1 MDDVT
6 KEFARRANRIP
17 SLGIGLSV
25 DVYSPDVF
33 ELLEAVSA
41 QGLSVD
47 YLEIFQAPRSSL
59 QKIRSH
65 MPSLPLAYHAEGIWV
80 TQPDWDSAYCAEERL
95 STLVQDLGA
104 LKALLVNQECAS
116 KEIAGKSFGT
126 YLPPIFSEDSAH
138 MTARQTCDVQIPTG

>member
-6 KEFARRANRIP
+6 REFVRRANRIP

-33 ELLEAVSA
+33 ELLDNVSGK
-41 QGLSVD
+41 GLSLD

-65 MPSLPLAYHAEGIWV
+65 RPSLPMAYHAEGIWV
-80 TQPDWDSAYCAEERL
+80 TQPDWDSAYCAKERL
-95 STLVQDLGA
+95 SALGQDLGA
-104 LKALLVNQECAS
+104 LKAFWVNQECAS
-116 KEIAGKSFGT
+116 KEIGGKI
-126 YLPPIFSEDSAH
+126 IFS
-138 MTARQTCDVQIPTG
+138 CKK